1 MDNRQGF
8 GNLDG
13 LPIALKLAV
22 VAIMAAA
29 GDEPK
34 PTASEARPLKKH
46 HVNVNVQKTVQML
59 TLSFMSFV
67 FVKKMDNRAQ

>member
-1 MDNRQGF
+1 MAHGF
-8 GNLDG
+8 DG
-13 LPIALKLAV
+13 LTICQAAV
-22 VAIMAAA
+22 AVAAA

-34 PTASEARPLKKH
+34 QKVSEARPLKKH